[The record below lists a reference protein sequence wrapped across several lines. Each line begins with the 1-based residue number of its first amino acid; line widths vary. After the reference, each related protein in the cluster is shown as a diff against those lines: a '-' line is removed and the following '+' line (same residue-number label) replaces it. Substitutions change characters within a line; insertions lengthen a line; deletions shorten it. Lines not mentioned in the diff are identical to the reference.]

1 MGYKTNTDKVQICC
15 FRFLKLFLKAF
26 LLNTVFILALSG
38 ASNAEA
44 LLQVNDPAPEFSL
57 KDIESKDVKL
67 SQFSNKKA
75 VVLVFWSTWSA
86 NSKRA
91 LERFTEYYNKY
102 KDREVQV
109 LGINVD
115 KQTISP
121 EDLLAIKKFA
131 EDINISFPVLIDKN
145 LGTFHEYGIIA
156 VPSTIVVTGGN
167 VSYAMP
173 GLPLV
178 QTEDLFD
185 HLLVLAGET
194 PFKKAEKKQYTPK
207 PAAVANASLGR
218 QYAAKKMNAMAYAFF
233 QKAIEKDPTY
243 MPPYIE
249 LSRLYLSDD
258 KKSEAEETL
267 RKAVAQDAENDIVMS
282 ELGYFL
288 ARKGE
293 LKEAIDL
300 LNKAVKKET
309 YTPAF
314 YYLGYALS
322 KNNQSKEA
330 FEYFDKALSINPFD
344 RKLFMVRGEVYEN
357 SKMMKE
363 ASADYKK
370 ALELTLKIRN

>member
-1 MGYKTNTDKVQICC
+1 MRSINLLLRAV
-15 FRFLKLFLKAF
+15 F
-26 LLNTVFILALSG
+26 LNTVLLLGLAG

-44 LLQVNDPAPEFSL
+44 ILQVNDPAPEFSL
-57 KDIESKDVKL
+57 KALDGSDVKL
-67 SQFSNKKA
+67 SQFSNTKA

-91 LERFTEYYNKY
+91 LQRFDEYYGKY
-102 KDREVQV
+102 KGRGIQV
-109 LGINVD
+109 LGINVEN
-115 KQTISP
+115 QTISP
-121 EDLLAIKKFA
+121 EDLSNIKKFV
-131 EDINISFPVLIDKN
+131 EEIKISFPVLLDKN
-145 LGTFHEYGIIA
+145 LGTFHSYGIIA
-156 VPSTIVVTGGN
+156 VPSTVIVSGGKVT
-167 VSYAMP
+167 YAMP

-185 HLLVLAGET
+185 YLLTLAGET
-194 PFKKAEKKQYTPK
+194 PFKKVEQKYTPE

-218 QYAAKKMNAMAYAFF
+218 QYAAKKMNPMAYAFF

-243 MPPYIE
+243 MPPYID
-249 LSRLYLSDD
+249 LAKLYLSDG
-258 KKSEAEETL
+258 KNSEAEETL
-267 RKAVAQDAENDIVMS
+267 RKAVAKDAENTAVQS

-288 ARKGE
+288 SRKGE
-293 LKEAIDL
+293 LKEAIEL
-300 LNKAVKKET
+300 LNKAVKQET

-344 RKLFMVRGEVYEN
+344 KSLFRIRGEVYEN

-363 ASADYKK
+363 ASADYKR